1 MEQKHAV
8 YTFCI
13 TRKKKISFEAKQPV
27 VDFKKKKLS
36 KCFIATWWQN
46 SCKATV
52 TEVLLV
58 S

>member
-13 TRKKKISFEAKQPV
+13 TRKKISFEAKQPV
-27 VDFKKKKLS
+27 VDFLKKNFQSVLS
-36 KCFIATWWQN
+36 PARGRIAVRQL
-46 SCKATV
+46 

>member
-1 MEQKHAV
+1 MLYIHFVLQE
-8 YTFCI
+8 
-13 TRKKKISFEAKQPV
+13 KKISFEAKQPV

-36 KCFIATWWQN
+36 KCFIATSWQN

>member
-27 VDFKKKKLS
+27 VDFLKKNFQSVLS
-36 KCFIATWWQN
+36 PPRGRIAVRQ
-46 SCKATV
+46 
-52 TEVLLV
+52 L
-58 S
+58 